1 MIESGTLVE
10 NHQFAAVT
18 VPFGGWRRERR
29 LRRGPVTRYYY
40 VTVHDYSTL
49 LLPSLYDLGTG
60 KYRSLWCHWRNWD
73 AYCMQKLNNTY
84 ITQRL
89 RTGTCALCFFTD
101 RLALAAV
108 GPAWNHSDEARTWL
122 GCRSLCIAS
131 MMIRPHSL
139 LIYSENF
146 LGSCSPLRFQVLDS
160 TSSSLLLAAAILN
173 LLLFL
178 A

>member
-1 MIESGTLVE
+1 
-10 NHQFAAVT
+10 
-18 VPFGGWRRERR
+18 
-29 LRRGPVTRYYY
+29 
-40 VTVHDYSTL
+40 
-49 LLPSLYDLGTG
+49 
-60 KYRSLWCHWRNWD
+60 
-73 AYCMQKLNNTY
+73 MQKLNNTY

-160 TSSSLLLAAAILN
+160 TCSSLLLAAAIPN

-178 A
+178 ALDFFSSYDKTLISIIQLTTSYNPRRTILRKCAATK